1 MYSIARL
8 RQHPHFA
15 PFFAHVHPLCWLILW
30 WELNRLMRWF
40 KAHGIGNALYS
51 VNEWGFVSIHYAVPQ
66 PDPNAYKPPQRTF
79 RPLTDPSWESAVPAC
94 LDIEALAAA
103 ILLRYAGACRDQ
115 RSHCDRPGKNS
126 GTLTL
131 LDTS

>member
-51 VNEWGFVSIHYAVPQ
+51 VNEWGFVSIHYAVTR
-66 PDPNAYKPPQRTF
+66 PDPNAYKPAQRTF

-94 LDIEALAAA
+94 LDTEATPEA
-103 ILLRYAGACRDQ
+103 ILPRFARKISPQATQGGSA
-115 RSHCDRPGKNS
+115 
-126 GTLTL
+126 LTA

>member
-51 VNEWGFVSIHYAVPQ
+51 VNEWGFVDIHCVVAK
-66 PDPNAYKPPQRTF
+66 PDPNAYKPAQRTF

-94 LDIEALAAA
+94 LDTEATPEA
-103 ILLRYAGACRDQ
+103 ILPRFARKISPQATQGGSA
-115 RSHCDRPGKNS
+115 
-126 GTLTL
+126 LTA